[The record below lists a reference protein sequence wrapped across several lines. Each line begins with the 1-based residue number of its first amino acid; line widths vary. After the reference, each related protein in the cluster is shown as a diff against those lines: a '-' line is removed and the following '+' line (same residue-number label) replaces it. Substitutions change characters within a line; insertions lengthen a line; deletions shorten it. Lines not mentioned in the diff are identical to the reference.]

1 MDCSSKKLAAIKN
14 HDDHPCQEIAKNCI
28 FMKYSSKKKN
38 YMCSHKNRSL
48 MYLHIYAVA
57 YVMGVIDL

>member
-1 MDCSSKKLAAIKN
+1 MDCSSKMLAIKN
-14 HDDHPCQEIAKNCI
+14 HDDHPCQEITKNCI

-38 YMCSHKNRSL
+38 YMPSHKNRSL